1 MSLSYH
7 GLIDL
12 LVMGALFL
20 DGRAWE
26 QFVVECGKEQALK
39 AGQEELA
46 YEDLAKAASPS
57 HYEAKEYN
65 ISIQEESPFLK
76 ENKAREM

>member
-1 MSLSYH
+1 
-7 GLIDL
+7 
-12 LVMGALFL
+12 MGALFL

-46 YEDLAKAASPS
+46 YEDLAKATSHS
-57 HYEAKEYN
+57 HYEVEESN
-65 ISIQEESPFLK
+65 ISIQEASPFVK